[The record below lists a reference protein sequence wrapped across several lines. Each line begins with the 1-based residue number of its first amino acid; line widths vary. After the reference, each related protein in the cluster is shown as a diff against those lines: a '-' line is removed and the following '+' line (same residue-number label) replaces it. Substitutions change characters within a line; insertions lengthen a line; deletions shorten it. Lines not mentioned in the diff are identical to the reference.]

1 MKKNILIA
9 DDSALLRRVMRDI
22 IEEDGTYT
30 VSDMCRNGLEAYELI
45 KTKKYDAVILDIVMP
60 KMTGLELLERLKK
73 EGIKATV
80 IVASTLT
87 TSSNSAETL
96 RALELDAVDFIAK
109 PTNLIEA
116 RGEDFRSS
124 LLNILNSVLASKDND
139 KIVFPENAV
148 TRSATHNLKE
158 AVRNVKEEQIAA
170 KKKMSEHLGSKA
182 EKKLVAL
189 ACSTGGPKALN
200 VLMPMLSANLDA
212 PVLIVQH
219 MPEGFTK
226 LLSEKLNNISK
237 ITVKEAEHGEII
249 KKGHVYIAPGG
260 KHMMLTKA
268 EGNNHRIKISDEP
281 PRDALK
287 PCADIMYES
296 LNTCNFDE
304 ITCVVLTGMG
314 SDGTKGINQLCKNK
328 NVYVISQDA
337 QSCVVYG
344 MPKAIYESGIVDE
357 VVPLENVASA
367 ITRNVGVK

>member
-1 MKKNILIA
+1 
-9 DDSALLRRVMRDI
+9 
-22 IEEDGTYT
+22 
-30 VSDMCRNGLEAYELI
+30 
-45 KTKKYDAVILDIVMP
+45 
-60 KMTGLELLERLKK
+60 
-73 EGIKATV
+73 
-80 IVASTLT
+80 
-87 TSSNSAETL
+87 
-96 RALELDAVDFIAK
+96 
-109 PTNLIEA
+109 
-116 RGEDFRSS
+116 
-124 LLNILNSVLASKDND
+124 
-139 KIVFPENAV
+139 
-148 TRSATHNLKE
+148 
-158 AVRNVKEEQIAA
+158 
-170 KKKMSEHLGSKA
+170 MSEHLGSKA